1 MATTD
6 NYNVERETQR
16 ATDVHFIKMLSTPV
30 YFNSTVEIPSYL
42 QFSDENRL
50 SVIIYTVLFFIAMP
64 GNIAVLVVMLRNKT
78 NNVMRR
84 RVRLFITHLCCADLF
99 VSLIMMPMEIGW
111 HISNSWLA
119 GDVMCRVLMFFR
131 TFGFYLSSFILMAMS
146 VDRYFAVK
154 YPLLL
159 SESRAKRMIAAAWI
173 LSAIASAPQ
182 VCHLQ
187 STSRVMR
194 RNCCFIRSH
203 SMSRINYMHD
213 VLKNI

>member
-1 MATTD
+1 M
-6 NYNVERETQR
+6 ERRHFLSRRKSSLPQR
-16 ATDVHFIKMLSTPV
+16 
-30 YFNSTVEIPSYL
+30 
-42 QFSDENRL
+42 
-50 SVIIYTVLFFIAMP
+50 
-64 GNIAVLVVMLRNKT
+64 MLRNKT

-84 RVRLFITHLCCADLF
+84 RVRLFITHLCFADLF

-182 VCHLQ
+182 VCYLQ
-187 STSRVMR
+187 SKMNLGELKESWGGI
-194 RNCCFIRSH
+194 RNVSCD
-203 SMSRINYMHD
+203 HD
-213 VLKNI
+213 